1 MAPTIVLITGAHRG
15 LGKGLLERYLALP
28 NHIVIAANRDPS
40 HESSKK
46 LADLPKGPRDLTLT
60 VIVVKIDA
68 SAENDAFDAIQEL
81 QDKHGIQHIDIVI
94 TNAGV
99 SYIWPTVA
107 DLKISDLKAHIEL
120 NFHGCVSIY
129 QAARPLL
136 QKSKNPIF
144 TSMGSPAGAI
154 AHQPPI
160 RNAAYGPSKAV
171 VNWLA
176 VRINAEEDWLN
187 AFVMAPGWI
196 ATELG
201 YEGAKGLGL
210 DDDFMKQ
217 NLISTD
223 VSCDGMMK
231 VYADSSKEEYG
242 GKMVMY
248 DGSIGGW

>member
-1 MAPTIVLITGAHRG
+1 MSPTIVLITGANRG
-15 LGKGLLERYLALP
+15 LGKGLLERYLALQ

-46 LADLPKGPRDLTLT
+46 LADLPKGSGSSL
-60 VIVVKIDA
+60 IIVKIDA
-68 SAENDAFDAIQEL
+68 TIGKDASDAIREL

-94 TNAGV
+94 ANAGV

-107 DLKISDLKAHIEL
+107 DLKISDLKAHIEP
-120 NFHGCVSIY
+120 NVHGCISIY

-136 QKSKNPIF
+136 QTSKNPIF
-144 TSMGSPAGAI
+144 TPMGSTAGAI

-160 RNAAYGPSKAV
+160 RNAAYGPSKAA
-171 VNWLA
+171 VNWLT

-187 AFVMAPGWI
+187 AFVMAPGWV

-201 YEGAKGLGL
+201 FEGAKCLGL
-210 DDDFMKQ
+210 DDDFIIQ

-231 VYADSSKEEYG
+231 VYADSSKGKHG

-248 DGSIGGW
+248 DGSIGEW